1 MSMPRK
7 KTIGLLV
14 LTIVAMV
21 LLSPR
26 FQALATFPGQLR
38 VLVGDSHQLNLD
50 VPLSLY
56 AKCDR
61 EGFVGLNGQAL
72 GQSTQRVSLS
82 SPLVFEPLEP
92 GRAVVEFRLFGLIPF
107 RRVAIEVLP
116 EISLVPGGQSI
127 GVLLQPDGVLVV
139 GLAPVTDSAGNTT
152 SPARAAGIE
161 VGDVVTRVAGVPVGS
176 DGQIAS
182 LVETEARAGRPV
194 VVDIRRRGTDLRVQV
209 PAVLCRDTNRYRLG
223 ILVRDMTA
231 GVGTLTFYEP
241 SSLIYGA
248 LGHVISDGETGQ
260 PIEVHT
266 GRIVGAYVSQIQ
278 PGRRG
283 EPGEKLGTFVE
294 GRHVLGSITKNSAYG
309 IYGSLTAP
317 PPSATYTDPLPMA
330 LARQV
335 AVGPAEILTVI
346 EGDKV
351 ERFGV
356 EIRRVYN
363 QARPAPKGMIVQ
375 VTDQRLLERTGGIV
389 QGMSGSPIIQG
400 GRLVGAVTHVFV
412 NDPTRGYG
420 MYAEWMATEAGLTTG
435 SAATGEDWPERL
447 VRAAVAAVSRLG
459 R

>member
-1 MSMPRK
+1 MPRK

-14 LTIVAMV
+14 LTLVAMV

-50 VPLSLY
+50 VPLNLY

-61 EGFVGLNGQAL
+61 EGLLGLNGHAL
-72 GQSTQRVSLS
+72 GQNTQRVSLA

-92 GRAVVEFRLFGLIPF
+92 GQAVIEFRLFGLIPF
-107 RRVAIEVLP
+107 RRVAVEVLP

-139 GLAPVTDSAGNTT
+139 GLSPVTDAAGNTF
-152 SPARAAGIE
+152 SPARQAGIE

-182 LVETEARAGRPV
+182 LVEEEGRAGRTV
-194 VVDIRRRGTDLRVQV
+194 VVDVRRRGVEMRTVV
-209 PAVLCRDTNRYRLG
+209 SPVLCRDTNRFRLG

-231 GVGTLTFYEP
+231 GVGTLTFYDP
-241 SSLIYGA
+241 GSLVYGA

-260 PIEVHT
+260 PVQVHT

-283 EPGEKLGTFVE
+283 EPGEKLGTFIE
-294 GRHVLGSITKNSAYG
+294 GRSVLGDIRKNSTFG

-317 PPSATYTDPLPMA
+317 LAQGLYTEPLPMA

-335 AVGPAEILTVI
+335 VVGPAEILTVI
-346 EGDKV
+346 EGDQI
-351 ERFGV
+351 ERFAV
-356 EIRRVYN
+356 EIRRVYS
-363 QARPAPKGMIVQ
+363 QTRPAAKGLVVQ
-375 VTDQRLLERTGGIV
+375 VTDQRLLQRTGGIV

-420 MYAEWMATEAGLTTG
+420 MYAEWMAAEAGLTTG
-435 SAATGEDWPERL
+435 AATSRQFELKVGL
-447 VRAAVAAVSRLG
+447 RAALAPWHR
-459 R
+459 